1 MSQSP
6 SEVAERVGDGAA
18 ESKQDGSGQHRGK
31 RATPP
36 DGVWRGLQEKATNR
50 RAEGQGDG
58 EGQTVERQVAAEQMG
73 WSHVRD
79 QWPENVSVYAFAD
92 CEDDRNA
99 GEETGR
105 SELRVD
111 ERRWQHREQADR
123 KKRACRRESVCAS
136 HPCHYAHRWDLR
148 DDDEGRVDEKED
160 PDRGGAERCVGLCK
174 WWQDVG
180 EERVADDDE
189 HDIRCDHGEEEPISS
204 DGAKASSVG
213 VCRCD
218 GLGSRAPY
226 GGEHDQRECGV
237 GDGVEE
243 IERLERAELLCEC
256 DDETG
261 DGRPG
266 ADTEA
271 AGGAVKAEG
280 GPSSLRPGHIV
291 ARC

>member
-1 MSQSP
+1 MCF
-6 SEVAERVGDGAA
+6 AERVGNAVA
-18 ESKQDGSGQHRGK
+18 EAKQDGPGQHRGK

-73 WSHVRD
+73 RSHVRD
-79 QWPENVSVYAFAD
+79 QWPENENVYHFAD

-123 KKRACRRESVCAS
+123 KKRARRRETVCAS

-160 PDRGGAERCVGLCK
+160 PDRGGAERGGGLWK
-174 WWQDVG
+174 WWEDVW
-180 EERVADDDE
+180 EE
-189 HDIRCDHGEEEPISS
+189 
-204 DGAKASSVG
+204 
-213 VCRCD
+213 
-218 GLGSRAPY
+218 
-226 GGEHDQRECGV
+226 
-237 GDGVEE
+237 
-243 IERLERAELLCEC
+243 
-256 DDETG
+256 T
-261 DGRPG
+261 
-266 ADTEA
+266 
-271 AGGAVKAEG
+271 
-280 GPSSLRPGHIV
+280 V
-291 ARC
+291 ARDQEHAIGRD